1 MSKYFHQSDEPVENQ
16 EIGLYM
22 DYYIKKSE
30 GLEYVTPGAKKFEWG
45 LLDHVKKIREG
56 GEISSQPSAAQS
68 SASHSPEEKT
78 SHQEQSNE
86 GVEHTKKTQKNRR
99 A

>member
-1 MSKYFHQSDEPVENQ
+1 
-16 EIGLYM
+16 M

-56 GEISSQPSAAQS
+56 GDPLT
-68 SASHSPEEKT
+68 KN
-78 SHQEQSNE
+78 SN
-86 GVEHTKKTQKNRR
+86 
-99 A
+99 

>member
-1 MSKYFHQSDEPVENQ
+1 MTDENIENK

-45 LLDHVKKIREG
+45 LLDHFKKIREG
-56 GEISSQPSAAQS
+56 GDPLT
-68 SASHSPEEKT
+68 KN
-78 SHQEQSNE
+78 SN
-86 GVEHTKKTQKNRR
+86 
-99 A
+99 

>member
-56 GEISSQPSAAQS
+56 GEISSKSSCNQELISAINQKI
-68 SASHSPEEKT
+68 KT
-78 SHQEQSNE
+78 NFK
-86 GVEHTKKTQKNRR
+86 VNAKTEAEVRKMYQLIT
-99 A
+99 